1 MPNHTRR
8 EHTLKYTHTWVI
20 NTRVMLMLISD
31 QWRREYSWKHTHTH
45 IQSYM
50 YTYTLNSPGQ
60 GKTMRA
66 MGEMG
71 GEMME

>member
-1 MPNHTRR
+1 MPDHTDG
-8 EHTLKYTHTWVI
+8 EHTLKYTHKWVI

-31 QWRREYSWKHTHTH
+31 QWRREYSWKQTHTHT
-45 IQSYM
+45 YM
-50 YTYTLNSPGQ
+50 YAYTPNSPGR